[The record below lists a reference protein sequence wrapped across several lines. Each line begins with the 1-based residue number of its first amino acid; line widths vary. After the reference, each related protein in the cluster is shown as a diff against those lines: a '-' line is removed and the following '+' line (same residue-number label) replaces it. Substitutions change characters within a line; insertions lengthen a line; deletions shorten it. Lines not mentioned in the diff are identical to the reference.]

1 MRVGLMGGTFN
12 PIHIGHLR
20 MAQEAMDAHQ
30 LDQVWLIPNGRPP
43 HREVLDTSPEDRHMM
58 TLLASLEHSGL
69 RVSRVE
75 IDDPTQP
82 YSFQTV
88 ERIKRQFPDL
98 ELFFLTGA
106 DAVLNYVWKNFD
118 QLLGN
123 VCGFIVCSRPGF
135 DWEKL
140 KEKLKAEN
148 LAHLDRMKYL
158 EIPMLEISSTDIRA
172 RVQLGRSLRFLV
184 PRAVEEYIHRQ
195 KLYLPRADS

>member
-1 MRVGLMGGTFN
+1 
-12 PIHIGHLR
+12 
-20 MAQEAMDAHQ
+20 
-30 LDQVWLIPNGRPP
+30 
-43 HREVLDTSPEDRHMM
+43 M